1 MHRTKLEKRI
11 NLKENK
17 LAQFNKRNAIIF
29 LKSSIVFNFLKG
41 YRNMLQLKNY
51 AFISRLK

>member
-1 MHRTKLEKRI
+1 MHGTRLEKRAY
-11 NLKENK
+11 LKENK
-17 LAQFNKRNAIIF
+17 LAQFNKSNAIIF
-29 LKSSIVFNFLKG
+29 LKASHVSNFLKG